1 MAGSTAGGSAAE
13 TVGTGSVGGSGGSGW
28 SGGSGGIRR
37 AEATAAARRAVG
49 AYGER
54 VAVRLLTEAGMR
66 VVDRNWRCRE
76 GEIDIVA
83 LDGDCLVFCEVKTRR
98 GSAYGGPAEAVTRA
112 KAARLRRLAGA
123 WLTAHAEG
131 SDGFRRFGDVRI
143 DVIAVTRP
151 RAGAAQVEHLR
162 AVC

>member
-1 MAGSTAGGSAAE
+1 MAGCAKGGAARGTAGA
-13 TVGTGSVGGSGGSGW
+13 GSVGGSV
-28 SGGSGGIRR
+28 GGSGGIRR

-54 VAVRLLTEAGMR
+54 VAVRVLTEAGMR

-83 LDGDCLVFCEVKTRR
+83 VDGDCLVFCEVKTRR
-98 GSAYGGPAEAVTRA
+98 GSAYGGPAEAITRA

-123 WLTAHAEG
+123 WVTAHAG
-131 SDGFRRFGDVRI
+131 GAGNAPRFGDMRI
-143 DVIAVTRP
+143 DVIAVIRP